1 LLRPAIKFFLY
12 RNTSAEAIF
21 ILTTSLEEADDKS
34 EANIRLK
41 VYARN
46 LLKVLSESADAE
58 EALRK

>member
-1 LLRPAIKFFLY
+1 LY

-58 EALRK
+58 ESVAEMS